1 MASHRLGVPA
11 PIISDR
17 QFSKPLMCGPGPND
31 LYPAVAA
38 AYAAPVISPACAE
51 YYKVI
56 EDIRAGIQYAFQTRS
71 NLVLAVSGS
80 GHAGMETVICNLLAP
95 GELLLVPSRGLWD
108 ERAKDMAR
116 RYGIR
121 VETIKTSEPFTT
133 FSLEELESALE
144 RHRPAGLFITHGDSS
159 TGTLQTLKGLGDLC
173 HKYDTLLLV
182 DIVASLGAEPVL
194 MDEWGVD
201 GAYASCQKALSGP
214 AGVAPV
220 AFSARADAYYASWQ
234 KALSGPA
241 GVAPVAFS
249 ARAERSYSGCRR
261 RVCVVPEGAEQAGR
275 AFSARAEAKIFS
287 RSHDVPFYFDI
298 TFLARQWKCYDDT
311 FFYHH
316 TLSSPLLFALR
327 ACLSQLAQESL
338 PRAWARHAAVTA
350 HFHAR
355 LRAHGFRFLVRRP
368 EDRMNAITTV
378 LPGMECNTFV
388 AELRSKA
395 WSTEV
400 TKDRGEWKRKTCCAD
415 PHNAGGAGRRRE
427 KDSTGF
433 ILIIIHGYRHNIMI
447 TPGLGPTAGVAVR
460 VGLMGANASA
470 AVADRVADAMADV
483 AGLRN
488 ATE

>member
-1 MASHRLGVPA
+1 MASDRLGVPA
-11 PIISDR
+11 PIIRDR

-38 AYAAPVISPACAE
+38 AFAAPVISPACTE

-71 NLVLAVSGS
+71 KLVLAVSGS
-80 GHAGMETVICNLLAP
+80 GHAGMETVISNLLAP
-95 GELLLVPSRGLWD
+95 GELLLVPSRGIWD

-116 RYGIR
+116 RQGIR
-121 VETIKTSEPFTT
+121 VEAIRTSEPFTT

-173 HKYDTLLLV
+173 HKYDALLLV
-182 DIVASLGAEPVL
+182 DAVASLGADPFL

-220 AFSARADAYYASWQ
+220 AFSARA
-234 KALSGPA
+234 
-241 GVAPVAFS
+241 
-249 ARAERSYSGCRR
+249 ET
-261 RVCVVPEGAEQAGR
+261 
-275 AFSARAEAKIFS
+275 KIFN
-287 RSHDVPFYFDI
+287 RSHDLPFYFDI
-298 TFLARQWKCYDDT
+298 KLLAMQWKCYEDT

-316 TLSSPLLFALR
+316 TLSSPLLWALR

-368 EDRMNAITTV
+368 EDRMNAVTTIK
-378 LPGMECNTFV
+378 LPGTDCNTFV
-388 AELRSKA
+388 AELRSK
-395 WSTEV
+395 
-400 TKDRGEWKRKTCCAD
+400 
-415 PHNAGGAGRRRE
+415 
-427 KDSTGF
+427 
-433 ILIIIHGYRHNIMI
+433 HNIMI

-483 AGLRN
+483 TGHRN
-488 ATE
+488 A

>member
-1 MASHRLGVPA
+1 MASHSLGVPA

-71 NLVLAVSGS
+71 KLVLAVSGS

-108 ERAKDMAR
+108 ERAKEMAR

-121 VETIKTSEPFTT
+121 VETITTSEPFTT

-159 TGTLQTLKGLGDLC
+159 TGTLQTLEGLGDLC

-182 DIVASLGAEPVL
+182 DIVASLGAEPFL

-220 AFSARADAYYASWQ
+220 
-234 KALSGPA
+234 
-241 GVAPVAFS
+241 
-249 ARAERSYSGCRR
+249 
-261 RVCVVPEGAEQAGR
+261 

-327 ACLSQLAQESL
+327 ACLSQLAHESL

-368 EDRMNAITTV
+368 EDRMNAVTIV
-378 LPGMECNTFV
+378 LPGMECNAFV
-388 AELRSKA
+388 AELRSK
-395 WSTEV
+395 
-400 TKDRGEWKRKTCCAD
+400 
-415 PHNAGGAGRRRE
+415 
-427 KDSTGF
+427 
-433 ILIIIHGYRHNIMI
+433 HNIMI

-488 ATE
+488 A